1 MIRATKVLG
10 QHRWTQAAADTVVLD
25 FDDRHRRRMAMT
37 GTRGLEFLLDLE
49 NAVALRG
56 GDALVLEDGRLIE
69 VVAAAEPLIEIR
81 GADPLHLV
89 RVAWH
94 LGNRHLPTQIMPKGL
109 RIRRDHVIEA
119 MVKGLGAR
127 IIEIEAPFDPE
138 GGAYA
143 SSHAHAAEAHAH
155 AHAIPRMPMPKP
167 MPIPRMITIMVITT
181 TTVITITTM
190 ATTITTTNIATTIIT
205 TTITPMLMTT
215 SEPAP
220 ADAGSGMNADEA
232 AALYR
237 LMTWLSPSF
246 PVGAFS
252 YSSGIEW
259 AVEAGD
265 ITDAASLRDWLA
277 AMLSEGSGFC
287 DAVFLAQAHRAA
299 SAQDEA
305 GLREIAELAAAFVP
319 SRERQLETS
328 TQGRAFIEIARSAW
342 ACDGLDGMVAA
353 CGGAMVYPVAVG
365 IVSAAHA
372 VPLAPA
378 MHAFLHAVVSNW
390 ISAGARLVPLG
401 QTDSQRILASLE
413 ADVAATAKR
422 ALEASLDDLGSATF
436 RADLA
441 SLRHETQY
449 TRLFRS

>member
-1 MIRATKVLG
+1 MRRRLMIRPRTI
-10 QHRWTQAAADTVVLD
+10 T
-25 FDDRHRRRMAMT
+25 MA
-37 GTRGLEFLLDLE
+37 
-49 NAVALRG
+49 
-56 GDALVLEDGRLIE
+56 
-69 VVAAAEPLIEIR
+69 
-81 GADPLHLV
+81 
-89 RVAWH
+89 
-94 LGNRHLPTQIMPKGL
+94 
-109 RIRRDHVIEA
+109 
-119 MVKGLGAR
+119 
-127 IIEIEAPFDPE
+127 
-138 GGAYA
+138 
-143 SSHAHAAEAHAH
+143 
-155 AHAIPRMPMPKP
+155 
-167 MPIPRMITIMVITT
+167 
-181 TTVITITTM
+181 ITITT
-190 ATTITTTNIATTIIT
+190 TSIATTIIT

-215 SEPAP
+215 SEPATV
-220 ADAGSGMNADEA
+220 DASRGMNAEEA

-237 LMTWLSPSF
+237 LMTWLSPAF

-342 ACDGLDGMVAA
+342 ACDGLDDMVAA
-353 CGGAMVYPVAVG
+353 CGGMVYPVAVG
-365 IVSAAHA
+365 VVSAGHA
-372 VPLAPA
+372 VPLEPA

-401 QTDSQRILASLE
+401 QTDSQRILAGLE

-441 SLRHETQY
+441 SLRHEMQY